1 MKKFL
6 LLFLLLF
13 LVLSCENTN
22 VPFLETGM
30 PSLEQECLP
39 KTAPPVI
46 TPDNP
51 KLSTEREP
59 FTLTLCGDVFTGAE
73 FAAAEV
79 SYGKGYG
86 FLQVSPYLRA
96 SDLSIVNLETAI
108 TERGSTKKRA
118 GYAFRAKA
126 STLSVLIDAGI
137 DAVSI
142 ANNHVYDFG
151 DEGLMDTLDALEQA
165 GIPYTG
171 AGINLEDA
179 AKAVFL
185 KTKGYT
191 IGFLAFDQYIPWEAW
206 SATES
211 TPGVATFTREKY
223 AYLLR
228 RVTETAKECDCLVVS
243 LHWGTEYTYKASAWE
258 QEVAHAIID
267 AGGDVIY
274 GHHPHVLQGI
284 ELYKGC
290 PILYSCGNFLFYK
303 KNDDAGQ
310 TAFFTLTFDEQGFV
324 KGEFTPVYITRM
336 QSTLLPQNS
345 DRYKAVVRI
354 LDTYSKPFGTTI
366 DPNNRLFFIR
376 QA

>member
-1 MKKFL
+1 
-6 LLFLLLF
+6 
-13 LVLSCENTN
+13 
-22 VPFLETGM
+22 
-30 PSLEQECLP
+30 
-39 KTAPPVI
+39 
-46 TPDNP
+46 
-51 KLSTEREP
+51 
-59 FTLTLCGDVFTGAE
+59 
-73 FAAAEV
+73 
-79 SYGKGYG
+79 
-86 FLQVSPYLRA
+86 
-96 SDLSIVNLETAI
+96 
-108 TERGSTKKRA
+108 
-118 GYAFRAKA
+118 
-126 STLSVLIDAGI
+126 
-137 DAVSI
+137 
-142 ANNHVYDFG
+142 
-151 DEGLMDTLDALEQA
+151 
-165 GIPYTG
+165 
-171 AGINLEDA
+171 
-179 AKAVFL
+179 
-185 KTKGYT
+185 
-191 IGFLAFDQYIPWEAW
+191 
-206 SATES
+206 
-211 TPGVATFTREKY
+211 
-223 AYLLR
+223 
-228 RVTETAKECDCLVVS
+228 
-243 LHWGTEYTYKASAWE
+243 E